1 MFARVLL
8 VYSLELLQRSK
19 YSSGFHFGGGKKMM
33 CIDPYPPWGYGGG
46 GVPPVKITYSEAAS
60 GAPNR
65 LEFSYQ

>member
-33 CIDPYPPWGYGGG
+33 CIDPCPHGGMGGGGGGG
-46 GVPPVKITYSEAAS
+46 GVFP
-60 GAPNR
+60 
-65 LEFSYQ
+65 Q